1 MNALVDHRSIDR
13 ARSTAMAFL
22 LENEGFC
29 VARSLAPAGMIGQ
42 IGRQLDQDFRATP
55 FCEGGFYGERTKR
68 FGRLLA
74 RSPDV
79 AKLVMAPALLDLVS
93 RILGPWCDRVQ
104 LNVAQAIEI
113 HPGAL
118 AQFPHRDQ
126 DMWPDARGSHEYLIN
141 VIWPLSSFTAENGA
155 TVIWPDSHG
164 KAAMQEGVVG
174 EPVAATSEP
183 GDAIIFLGSTLHA
196 AGANRTAN
204 TRRAIVIG
212 YSLGWL
218 KPYENP
224 WLAYPPEIARTFAPD
239 LAAIAGYSQHRPNLG
254 NFEGQCPSV
263 LLGDDAGRPLAAI
276 DALRPEQSA
285 ALADFIRQQ
294 RAQGDAAEGLAA
306 PPL

>member
-1 MNALVDHRSIDR
+1 
-13 ARSTAMAFL
+13 MAFL
-22 LENEGFC
+22 LETDGFC
-29 VARSLAPAGMIGQ
+29 VARNIVPPSL
-42 IGRQLDQDFRATP
+42 IGRVNARLDIDFRETP
-55 FCEGGFYGERTKR
+55 FCTGGFYGERTKR
-68 FGRLLA
+68 FGRLVT

-79 AKLVMAPALLDLVS
+79 AHLVMAPVIQDLVQ
-93 RILGPWCDRVQ
+93 RVLGPWCDSVQ

-141 VIWPLSSFTAENGA
+141 VIWPLTPFTVDNGA

-164 KAAMQEGVVG
+164 KAALRDVDPGG
-174 EPVAATSEP
+174 PVSATSQP

-196 AGANRTAN
+196 AGANTTTD

-224 WLAYPPEIARTFAPD
+224 WLAYPPEIARSFSPE
-239 LAAIAGYSQHRPNLG
+239 LAALAGYRQHRPNLG

-263 LLGDDAGRPLAAI
+263 LLQDNVDTRLGAR
-276 DALRPEQSA
+276 DALKPEQVA
-285 ALADFIRQQ
+285 ALAEHVARQT
-294 RAQGDAAEGLAA
+294 REKDAALVAA
-306 PPL
+306 ARPS

>member
-22 LENEGFC
+22 LESEGFC
-29 VARSLAPAGMIGQ
+29 VARSLAPAGLISQ
-42 IGRQLDQDFRATP
+42 IGRQLDPDFEATP
-55 FCEGGFYGERTKR
+55 FCQGGFYGEQTKR

-79 AKLVMAPALLDLVS
+79 AKLVMAPVILDLVS

-126 DMWPDARGSHEYLIN
+126 DMWPGARGSHEYLIN
-141 VIWPLSSFTAENGA
+141 VIWPLGSFTTENGA

-164 KAAMQEGVVG
+164 RAALREGVTG

-196 AGANRTAN
+196 AGANQTSNA
-204 TRRAIVIG
+204 RRAIVIG
-212 YSLGWL
+212 YSLGWV

-224 WLAYPPEIARTFAPD
+224 WLAYPPEIARSFAPD
-239 LAAIAGYSQHRPNLG
+239 LAAMAGYCQHRPNLG

-263 LLGDDAGRPLAAI
+263 LLGENAGRPLGAI

-285 ALADFIRQQ
+285 ALAEFVRRQ
-294 RAQGDAAEGLAA
+294 RAQEEAAEGLAA
-306 PPL
+306 PPR